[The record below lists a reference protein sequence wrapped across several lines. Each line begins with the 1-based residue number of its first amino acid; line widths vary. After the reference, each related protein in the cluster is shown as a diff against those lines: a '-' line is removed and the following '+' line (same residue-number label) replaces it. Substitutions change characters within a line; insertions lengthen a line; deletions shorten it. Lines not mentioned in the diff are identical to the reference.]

1 MNHAT
6 IAIIFAMAMARANG
20 GPALKN
26 QENFKE
32 SLGSAK
38 KCNPDLCRLPTC
50 YCGGTEV
57 KFDEF
62 NFSLFSQQHLLFP
75 AVQTWIHVYCF
86 HIFVI
91 YPPSMNNKVAK
102 TWQ

>member
-1 MNHAT
+1 MNHAA

-57 KFDEF
+57 KFDES

-75 AVQTWIHVYCF
+75 AV
-86 HIFVI
+86 
-91 YPPSMNNKVAK
+91 
-102 TWQ
+102 